1 MGPIQLEEVEHDTT
15 TLTALRLVADGS
27 VEYMETD
34 GPTPTAMHGEWSSD
48 GEDFWM
54 ILSRVFDGKF
64 DTAFTVARI
73 YHGQLEGTEDF
84 QTAAGEVLI
93 EDNPVGY
100 FKVLYL
106 SDELISADGLSPTE
120 VA

>member
-1 MGPIQLEEVEHDTT
+1 MRVREADERGSGLCAFMATADLEHRDTQHPHPTSPAVESPSISRH
-15 TLTALRLVADGS
+15 RHG
-27 VEYMETD
+27 
-34 GPTPTAMHGEWSSD
+34 AM
-48 GEDFWM
+48 
-54 ILSRVFDGKF
+54 
-64 DTAFTVARI
+64 
-73 YHGQLEGTEDF
+73 
-84 QTAAGEVLI
+84 VLI

>member
-1 MGPIQLEEVEHDTT
+1 MSS
-15 TLTALRLVADGS
+15 LVG
-27 VEYMETD
+27 
-34 GPTPTAMHGEWSSD
+34 AMKIH
-48 GEDFWM
+48 
-54 ILSRVFDGKF
+54 
-64 DTAFTVARI
+64 
-73 YHGQLEGTEDF
+73 
-84 QTAAGEVLI
+84 EVLI